1 MHTGPRF
8 GSFLGPHARALVSP
22 LLGLAPLLGALA
34 LSGCGEDAK
43 APTTPPLNVVA
54 QKVTLE
60 SRDRELVLSG
70 AVRARVQ
77 TELSFR
83 VSGRVIERKGDVGQ
97 HVPADAVL
105 AELDPSE
112 QQADLNSAKAG
123 LAGAEASW
131 RQAKAT
137 YDRQK
142 SLLASG
148 FTTQAAYDQA
158 DQALRSATGSLDV
171 AKAQVAT
178 AQDALSYTKLVAG
191 HDGIVT
197 ARNIEVGQVAQAAQ
211 SAFSFAEDGP
221 RDAVFA
227 LYETPFSHPPDSNGV
242 DLALIADPSITA
254 RGHIREISPVIDSRT
269 GTIQAKVQIDA
280 DQAKFPLGAAISGR
294 AVWRMTDVVVLP
306 WSALSSA
313 GGQPAVW
320 TVEPGSGRVALRK
333 VAIAIYESEYV
344 VLKQGLAPGDLVV
357 TEGGKFL
364 RENQIVRIQNQE
376 ALK

>member
-1 MHTGPRF
+1 MTLGPRITP
-8 GSFLGPHARALVSP
+8 LRPGPYASA
-22 LLGLAPLLGALA
+22 GALALMIA
-34 LSGCGEDAK
+34 LSGCGDDAK
-43 APTTPPLNVVA
+43 SKTHPPLNVVA
-54 QKVTLE
+54 QKVQLE
-60 SRDRELVLSG
+60 TRERDLVLSG

-83 VSGRVIERKGDVGQ
+83 TSGRVIERTGDVGQ
-97 HVPADAVL
+97 HVDADAVL
-105 AELDPSE
+105 ARLDPSE

-148 FTTQAAYDQA
+148 FTTQAAYELA
-158 DQALRSATGSLDV
+158 DQTLRGAQGSLDA

-178 AQDALSYTKLVAG
+178 AQDALSYTNLVAG
-191 HDGIVT
+191 HAGIIT
-197 ARNIEVGQVAQAAQ
+197 ARHIEVGQVAQSAQ
-211 SAFSFAEDGP
+211 AAFSFAEDGP

-227 LYETPFSHPPDSNGV
+227 LYETPFSHPPDSNRV
-242 DLALIADPSITA
+242 DLALIADPDVTA
-254 RGHIREISPVIDSRT
+254 PGHIREVSPVIDAKT

-280 DQAKFPLGAAISGR
+280 DQTKFPLGAAVTGR
-294 AVWRMTDVVVLP
+294 ARWTMANVVVLP
-306 WSALSSA
+306 WTALNSVA
-313 GGQPAVW
+313 GKPAVW
-320 TVEPGSGRVALRK
+320 IVDPASGRTSLRPVVVA
-333 VAIAIYESEYV
+333 VYESEHV
-344 VLKQGLAPGDLVV
+344 VLKDGVKPGELVV

-364 RENQIVRIQNQE
+364 REDQVVRIQNEE

>member
-1 MHTGPRF
+1 MI
-8 GSFLGPHARALVSP
+8 LGPSTLLRAGPCACAATLM
-22 LLGLAPLLGALA
+22 LA
-34 LSGCGEDAK
+34 LSGCGDDLQSK
-43 APTTPPLNVVA
+43 TPPPLNVLA
-54 QKVTLE
+54 QKVQLE
-60 SRDRELVLSG
+60 NRERELVLSG

-77 TELSFR
+77 AELSFR

-97 HVPADAVL
+97 HVEADAVL
-105 AELDPSE
+105 ARLDPSE

-131 RQAKAT
+131 RQAQAT

-148 FTTQAAYDQA
+148 FTTQAAYELA
-158 DQALRSATGSLDV
+158 DQTLRGAQGALDA

-178 AQDALSYTKLVAG
+178 AHDALSYTNLVAG
-191 HDGIVT
+191 HAGIIT

-211 SAFSFAEDGP
+211 AAFSFAEDGP

-242 DLALIADPSITA
+242 DLALIGHASVTA
-254 RGHIREISPVIDSRT
+254 HGRIREVSPVIDARN

-280 DQAKFPLGAAISGR
+280 DQTKFPLGAAVTGR
-294 AVWRMTDVVVLP
+294 ARWRMSNVVVLP
-306 WSALSSA
+306 WTALTSS
-313 GGQPAVW
+313 GGKPAVW
-320 TVEPGSGRVALRK
+320 TVDLASGQTSLRS
-333 VAIAIYESEYV
+333 VTIAVYESEHV
-344 VLKQGLAPGDLVV
+344 VLKDGVKPGELVV
-357 TEGGKFL
+357 TEGTKFL
-364 RENQIVRIQNQE
+364 REGQVVRVQNQE